1 MGNDDLMC
9 PRALRTIAGAI
20 GRHENVGVIL
30 RSYAGFAGTPSNIVR
45 TARYFE
51 TERFF
56 AAGVRTMATFFRRS
70 VVISGLVVHRDSA
83 TAVATDRFDGT
94 TLYQLYLVAHIL
106 WTRNGIFLPDIVVLY
121 REGGT
126 PEFGNSAAERDRFTP
141 KAQTIE
147 SSLTFVRGMLD
158 IAADVEGTLRVPF
171 YLPIVRDLANY
182 SSPILAMHRDKG
194 MVSFSRYALALAAL
208 GFWRS
213 PYFFLYFGLLLILGP
228 TRVERLIQRAK
239 QIVGYTPVLGRVYA
253 GERRR

>member
-1 MGNDDLMC
+1 
-9 PRALRTIAGAI
+9 
-20 GRHENVGVIL
+20 
-30 RSYAGFAGTPSNIVR
+30 
-45 TARYFE
+45 
-51 TERFF
+51 
-56 AAGVRTMATFFRRS
+56 
-70 VVISGLVVHRDSA
+70 VVHRDSA
-83 TAVATDRFDGT
+83 TTVATDRFDGT